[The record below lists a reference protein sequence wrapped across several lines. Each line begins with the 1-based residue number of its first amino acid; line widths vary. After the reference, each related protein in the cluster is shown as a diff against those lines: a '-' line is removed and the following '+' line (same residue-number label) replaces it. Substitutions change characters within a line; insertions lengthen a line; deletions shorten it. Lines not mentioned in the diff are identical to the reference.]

1 MKLSTTLLY
10 AGFVGILVNPI
21 PGLGGKVP
29 AISQAH
35 LSHLAALDVLL
46 LVLVIAILQ
55 VYLMTRWA
63 DWISTLIDRSRLGRW
78 LRAKFGQRKRQAPQT
93 THPAARYGV
102 VFALPIMPFGGGLYG
117 AIALKEVWQLDPRL
131 SVPLTAAGNWL
142 GFLWTYYAAAALG
155 VTGFVLLFASV
166 VALALVATKSR
177 GWIRSRRPALT

>member
-1 MKLSTTLLY
+1 MKLGTALLY

-46 LVLVIAILQ
+46 LVLAIAILQ
-55 VYLMTRWA
+55 TYLMTRWA
-63 DWISTLIDRSRLGRW
+63 DWISALIDRSRFGRW
-78 LRAKFGQRKRQAPQT
+78 LRGKAGHRQQQTPRT
-93 THPAARYGV
+93 THPAAQYGV

-117 AIALKEVWQLDPRL
+117 AIALKEIWKLDPRL
-131 SVPLTAAGNWL
+131 SVPLTATGNWL

-155 VTGFVLLFASV
+155 VTGFLLLFAGV
-166 VALALVATKSR
+166 LALAFLATKSR
-177 GWIRSRRPALT
+177 GWIRNRRPVLT